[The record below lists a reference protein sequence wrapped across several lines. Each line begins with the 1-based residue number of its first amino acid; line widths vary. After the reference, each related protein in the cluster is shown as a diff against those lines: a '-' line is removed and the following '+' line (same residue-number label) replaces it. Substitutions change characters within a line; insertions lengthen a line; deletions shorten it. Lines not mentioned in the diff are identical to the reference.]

1 MLKIVILP
9 VPFESDESGI
19 ALAFFDR
26 SIDTVWGVKFTDGRD
41 MTTSDGDDDVDTVS
55 GLISS
60 NIKWE
65 EEEDFD

>member
-9 VPFESDESGI
+9 VPLDNDDSGI
-19 ALAFFDR
+19 PLAFFDR

-41 MTTSDGDDDVDTVS
+41 MTTSDGDDGVETVS

-60 NIKWE
+60 NEKRKYE
-65 EEEDFD
+65 N